1 MALNPNGDCVSPKDL
16 WSNPAEQQQM
26 ERAIERIIVGHFRGQ
41 PAAAGAIDIFVD
53 PGTNGPAA
61 ATDWLSRNS
70 FGRVINRKQMMDGYL
85 AGKYAVP
92 DIITNRGALAKSEFY
107 EIKAKSAEN
116 DGVAQIA
123 RFTQLTADFK
133 LLFFPGTDYDP
144 NMSVPF
150 GAPIV
155 FAGDTYDIQLKW
167 FRHGLGLILYEL
179 CYKRRQKQK
188 QEIRVPFLE
197 TAFLLFLGIILL
209 IMTRGK
215 GLGGLSPQGAG
226 GGLFGPG
233 EGPSA

>member
-1 MALNPNGDCVSPKDL
+1 MTRRS
-16 WSNPAEQQQM
+16 SS
-26 ERAIERIIVGHFRGQ
+26 AIERVIVGHFRAST
-41 PAAAGAIDIFVD
+41 AAAGAIDIFVD

-70 FGRVINRKQMMDGYL
+70 FGRVINKKQMMDGYL

-92 DIITNRGALAKSEFY
+92 DIITNRGAFAKSEFY

-150 GAPIV
+150 GTPIV

-167 FRHGLGLILYEL
+167 FRHGLGLILDIVPNHRGVGGGDNAWWMDVLEWGRASRYADAFDIDWMPPDPAL
-179 CYKRRQKQK
+179 RGK
-188 QEIRVPFLE
+188 VMAPFL
-197 TAFLLFLGIILL
+197 GD
-209 IMTRGK
+209 
-215 GLGGLSPQGAG
+215 S
-226 GGLFGPG
+226 
-233 EGPSA
+233 